1 MAFTLSELR
10 NAVQRTAEPQ
20 AWATRAAAL
29 ADERQRIEQFVDCG
43 GQAYGFTTLFGHLDA
58 IKREREAILNL
69 YQGHLVGH
77 PKLLDP
83 KIARGIVVVKLCQLS
98 NGGTGIS
105 LSSYERL
112 REGYASGL
120 DDVRVD
126 LRASYGSADVVPGA
140 WLVNSIFGE
149 ASDLHRGD
157 LMALINGAYVPAGV
171 LLGSLNQLETVA
183 SRALSLTAEAR
194 EVSKK
199 LQKSV
204 DVQLPVSLR
213 DLAPLYEAVNHARE
227 QLETA
232 LLRAANRRSGNP
244 MFQIDDGAVRPVSN
258 SSFLDFQLTFA
269 LAAAQEAALVIAA
282 YVTSATRWVCG
293 LAEEAADELQRPL
306 FVQLPKV
313 AKAYEDQLL
322 SRSAGTGYSQNESLG
337 VEDISDSSLRRVLD
351 LVENATVLDSV
362 TDLLEEAL
370 LMT

>member
-10 NAVQRTAEPQ
+10 NAVQQIEEPQ
-20 AWATRAAAL
+20 AWSNRANLL
-29 ADERQRIEQFVDCG
+29 ADERHRIEQFIESG
-43 GQAYGFTTLFGHLDA
+43 GQAYGFTTLFGHLDS
-58 IKREREAILNL
+58 IKREREAIASL

-77 PKLLDP
+77 PDRLDP
-83 KIARGIVVVKLCQLS
+83 VIARGIVAVKLCQLS

-105 LSSYERL
+105 LASYERL
-112 REGYASGL
+112 REAYASGL

-126 LRASYGSADVVPGA
+126 LSASYGSGDVVPGA
-140 WLVNSIFGE
+140 WLVNSIFGGVE
-149 ASDLHRGD
+149 NLQRGD

-194 EVSKK
+194 KVSKK
-199 LQKSV
+199 LQKAV

-213 DLAPLYEAVNHARE
+213 DLAPLYEAVDHTRE
-227 QLETA
+227 QLETT

-244 MFQIDDGAVRPVSN
+244 MFQIDNDAVRPLSN

-269 LAAAQEAALVIAA
+269 LEAAQESALVIAA

-293 LAEEAADELQRPL
+293 LAEETADELQRPL

-313 AKAYEDQLL
+313 AKAYEGKLL
-322 SRSAGTGYSQNESLG
+322 SRSGGTGYSQNESRG

-351 LVENATVLDSV
+351 LVENASV
-362 TDLLEEAL
+362 IDNISDLLEEAL
-370 LMT
+370 RMV